1 MTATTMPRDFDYGHE
16 GEGKWESKYDD
27 DDGEEGKSAAAGE
40 DEDGEE
46 WACLPGMGQEE
57 EDTLLVRAMEF
68 TNSDDFKGEMNRF
81 VAANVR
87 AWEDSADLQDTGE
100 GSSHERMEMWKAAHQ
115 DYLDLF
121 EALMETFVRRDGSD
135 LMQLMQ
141 DCRDALKNKYGWL
154 FEDENYAGFVDWM
167 KSVLDFEH
175 FHQMMRTAART
186 QLEVRAHRK

>member
-1 MTATTMPRDFDYGHE
+1 MRRCLDAGWYHGGRIAEGDFDYGHE

-27 DDGEEGKSAAAGE
+27 DHGEEGKSAAAGE

-87 AWEDSADLQDTGE
+87 GAVST
-100 GSSHERMEMWKAAHQ
+100 H
-115 DYLDLF
+115 
-121 EALMETFVRRDGSD
+121 
-135 LMQLMQ
+135 
-141 DCRDALKNKYGWL
+141 
-154 FEDENYAGFVDWM
+154 
-167 KSVLDFEH
+167 
-175 FHQMMRTAART
+175 
-186 QLEVRAHRK
+186 